1 MSSIECII
9 LGKSRASEAA
19 SILVSSNVQ
28 AHAPWSSGDP
38 EKLVAYLEKLPD
50 LQLVA
55 VVVNELNQETAAGV
69 VAAVDGL
76 SVEMHLFTTAEHFG
90 SEGAA
95 WVRAYEDHVSTS
107 AEIPPIEIASI
118 IKRKWFATVDPTAPA
133 QARAT
138 PKVATPAATPAV
150 PKTPPVQQRSAAP
163 VAEATTSSEVAPLPV
178 TRKVAVQKAPARK
191 PRNRFLGHVVIDLGS
206 TDGLRRAAELFAK

>member
-1 MSSIECII
+1 MDSIECII
-9 LGKSRASEAA
+9 IGRSRASEAA

-55 VVVNELNQETAAGV
+55 VVVSELSEETAAAV

-107 AEIPPIEIASI
+107 AEMPPIEIASI
-118 IKRKWFATVDPTAPA
+118 IKRRWFAEVDPTVPATVQAQDRATRKIAAPA
-133 QARAT
+133 VVAVIPKAPPVQQPVAEVKAAS
-138 PKVATPAATPAV
+138 KVATP
-150 PKTPPVQQRSAAP
+150 S
-163 VAEATTSSEVAPLPV
+163 V

-191 PRNRFLGHVVIDLGS
+191 PRNRFLEHVVIDLGS
-206 TDGLRRAAELFAK
+206 TDGLRRAAALFAK